1 MTVAA
6 AIELYCREQE
16 VRPQVAATRRARR
29 GELALFLANLET
41 GLPCQRLCSEHLA
54 GFLVAMKHCAG
65 TTLNERCRQ
74 VRCFLRWAGNRGEI
88 SPKLGAD
95 WKWPRARVQPW
106 VPSQQQVLQ
115 LLDAP
120 PHTTQGLRDR
130 LVLELLY
137 GTGVRRSESS
147 ALNLADYEETGGLW
161 IRQGKG
167 HQDRLQPVGEFLRSQ
182 IQHYLDEVR
191 PKLRPSPEENALLLN
206 RSGRRLQH
214 PSVANL
220 VKKYAKKLNLP
231 LLSPHSLRRAFSVHM
246 LQNGV
251 NIAYLQ
257 QLLGHRRPETT
268 VHYAQ
273 VSLEDLQQV
282 YRRYHPRAV
291 RQKKRNARPF

>member
-16 VRPQVAATRRARR
+16 ERPQVATTRRARR
-29 GELALFLANLET
+29 DNLAIFLATLEAN
-41 GLPCQRLCSEHLA
+41 LPCHRLRGEHLA
-54 GFLVAMKHCAG
+54 RFLVSMKHFAG
-65 TTLNERCRQ
+65 TTLDGRCRL
-74 VRCFLRWAGNRGEI
+74 VRSFLRWAGKRGEI
-88 SPKLGAD
+88 NAKLGEG
-95 WKWPRARVQPW
+95 WKWPKARVQPW

-120 PHTTQGLRDR
+120 PHTKQGLRDR

-137 GTGVRRSESS
+137 GTGMRRSESS
-147 ALNLADYEETGGLW
+147 ALNLADFEEPGGLR

-167 HQDRLQPVGEFLRSQ
+167 HQDRLQPVGDFLKSQ
-182 IQHYLDEVR
+182 IQHYLDQVR
-191 PKLRPSPEENALLLN
+191 PKLRPSPEESALLLN

-214 PSVANL
+214 PSVADL
-220 VKKYAKKLNLP
+220 VKKYAKALNLP
-231 LLSPHSLRRAFSVHM
+231 RLSTHSLRRAFSVHM

-257 QLLGHRRPETT
+257 QLLGHQRPETT

-273 VSLEDLQQV
+273 VSLEELQQV

-291 RQKKRNARPF
+291 RQKNRNARPI